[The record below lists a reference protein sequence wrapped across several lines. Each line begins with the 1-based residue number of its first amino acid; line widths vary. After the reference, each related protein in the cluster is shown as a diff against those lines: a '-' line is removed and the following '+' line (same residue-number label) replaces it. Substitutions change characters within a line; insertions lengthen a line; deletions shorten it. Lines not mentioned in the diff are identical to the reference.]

1 MARKFR
7 SKEKQKKQGRRGYER
22 SEVRV
27 NGRIVKWEKER
38 KSEDGRAIGVVHV
51 GAIYVSMKVRWDLF
65 WLYIFVV
72 SFGRHTVIG
81 TCCYITMNRGC
92 SRIRQ

>member
-1 MARKFR
+1 VYSYSTQYSTCSIVHNTARKFR
-7 SKEKQKKQGRRGYER
+7 SKEKHKKQGQRGYER

-38 KSEDGRAIGVVHV
+38 KNGYGRAIGVVHV

-65 WLYIFVV
+65 
-72 SFGRHTVIG
+72 
-81 TCCYITMNRGC
+81 
-92 SRIRQ
+92 